1 MFRKGIGERH
11 FNILLLKWD
20 VVYAISLYH
29 ANNKIQTQM
38 LHMFVD
44 NILWYS
50 KLLQVEVQAATLS

>member
-20 VVYAISLYH
+20 VVYAISLCH

>member
-20 VVYAISLYH
+20 VVYAISLSH